1 MGVSRIAHLDHMLS
15 SESGP
20 TSQRQDGHRTGGAQ
34 QPWGT
39 NVVTL
44 EVEGRSGEVSITGGV
59 EATGTRSVAV
69 SIGDDADVDLEGIG
83 IRSPE

>member
-1 MGVSRIAHLDHMLS
+1 
-15 SESGP
+15 
-20 TSQRQDGHRTGGAQ
+20 
-34 QPWGT
+34 
-39 NVVTL
+39 VVTL